1 MLSRMFPV
9 AIQIKAVMGNSL
21 DIQTTIFVLQEVDPV
36 LEKEYKGEVQII
48 VLYVFSSFKDDG
60 SI

>member
-1 MLSRMFPV
+1 MFLVELP
-9 AIQIKAVMGNSL
+9 IKEVMVNSL
-21 DIQTTIFVLQEVDPV
+21 IIRTTIFVLQEVDPV
-36 LEKEYKGEVQII
+36 LGKEYKGEVPII